1 MGQKVNPNI
10 LRIGIIRS
18 WNSKWYADKRT
29 YSKLLLQDLEI
40 QKIIEKKLADASI
53 SKIEIHR
60 TANRVIVTIH
70 SAKPG
75 LIIGRQGAGIEALK
89 DELEK
94 KFREEFNLSIKEIQ
108 RPMLD
113 ARLLADS
120 VAKQIEKRIAYRRA
134 AKMAVDKAME
144 AGAIG
149 VKVLCSGRLNG
160 VEISRSEFFAKGKI
174 PLHTLRADIDYAM
187 VHAKTTYGTIG
198 VKVWIYRGD
207 IFKKKNEV
215 KITQETYSS

>member
-120 VAKQIEKRIAYRRA
+120 VAKQIEKRVAYRRA

>member
-10 LRIGIIRS
+10 LRIGVIRS
-18 WNSKWYADKRT
+18 WDSKWFADKRT
-29 YSKLLLQDLEI
+29 YSRLLLQDLEI

-75 LIIGRQGAGIEALK
+75 LIIGRQGAGIESLK
-89 DELEK
+89 DELQK
-94 KFREEFNLSIKEIQ
+94 RFREEFNLSIKEINK
-108 RPMLD
+108 PMLD
-113 ARLLADS
+113 ARLVADS

-134 AKMAVDKAME
+134 SKMAVDKSME

-160 VEISRSEFFAKGKI
+160 VEISRSEFFSKGKI
-174 PLHTLRADIDYAM
+174 PLHTLRADIDYALI
-187 VHAKTTYGTIG
+187 HAKTAYGTIG

-207 IFKKKNEV
+207 IFKKKSEV
-215 KITQETYSS
+215 KVTEAA

>member
-18 WNSKWYADKRT
+18 WDSKWYADKRT

-40 QKIIEKKLADASI
+40 QKIIEKKLADASV
-53 SKIEIHR
+53 SRIEIHR

-75 LIIGRQGAGIEALK
+75 LIIGRQGAGIESLK
-89 DELEK
+89 EELQK
-94 KFREEFNLSIKEIQ
+94 RFREEFNLSIKEIQ
-108 RPMLD
+108 KPMLD
-113 ARLLADS
+113 AHLLADS
-120 VAKQIEKRIAYRRA
+120 VAKQIEKRVAYRRA

-144 AGAIG
+144 AGAVG

-174 PLHTLRADIDYAM
+174 PLHTLRADIDYSM
-187 VHAKTTYGTIG
+187 IHAKTTYGIIG
-198 VKVWIYRGD
+198 VKVWIYKGD
-207 IFKKKNEV
+207 IFKKKSEV
-215 KITQETYSS
+215 KVTQEAHSS

>member
-10 LRIGIIRS
+10 FRIGIIRS
-18 WNSKWYADKRT
+18 WDSKWFADKRT
-29 YSKLLLQDLEI
+29 YGRLLLQDLEI
-40 QKIIEKKLADASI
+40 QKIINKKLADASI
-53 SKIEIHR
+53 SRIEIHR

-89 DELEK
+89 DELQK
-94 KFREEFNLSIKEIQ
+94 RFREEFNLSIKEINK
-108 RPMLD
+108 PMLD
-113 ARLLADS
+113 AKLVADS

-134 AKMAVDKAME
+134 AKMAVDKTME

-187 VHAKTTYGTIG
+187 IHAMTTYGTIG

-207 IFKKKNEV
+207 IFKRKSEV
-215 KITQETYSS
+215 KVTEVA

>member
-10 LRIGIIRS
+10 LRIGVIRS
-18 WNSKWYADKRT
+18 WDSKWYADKRT

-89 DELEK
+89 DELQK

-120 VAKQIEKRIAYRRA
+120 VARQIERRVAYRRA
-134 AKMAVDKAME
+134 SKMAVDKAME

-187 VHAKTTYGTIG
+187 VHARTTYGTIG

-207 IFKKKNEV
+207 VFKKRNEV
-215 KITQETYSS
+215 KITQEAHAS

>member
-18 WNSKWYADKRT
+18 WDSKWYADKRT

-89 DELEK
+89 DELQK

-113 ARLLADS
+113 AHLLADS
-120 VAKQIEKRIAYRRA
+120 VAKQIEKRVAYRRA
-134 AKMAVDKAME
+134 SKMAVDKAME

-149 VKVLCSGRLNG
+149 VKVLCAGRLNG

-187 VHAKTTYGTIG
+187 VHAMTAYGTIG
-198 VKVWIYRGD
+198 VKVWIYKGD
-207 IFKKKNEV
+207 IFKKKTEV
-215 KITQETYSS
+215 KITQEAHSS

>member
-18 WNSKWYADKRT
+18 WDSKWYADKRT

-89 DELEK
+89 DELQK

-108 RPMLD
+108 KPMLD
-113 ARLLADS
+113 SHLLADS
-120 VAKQIEKRIAYRRA
+120 VAKQIEKRVAYRRA

-174 PLHTLRADIDYAM
+174 PLHTLRADIDYAL
-187 VHAKTTYGTIG
+187 VHAMTTYGTIG

-215 KITQETYSS
+215 KVTQEAHSS